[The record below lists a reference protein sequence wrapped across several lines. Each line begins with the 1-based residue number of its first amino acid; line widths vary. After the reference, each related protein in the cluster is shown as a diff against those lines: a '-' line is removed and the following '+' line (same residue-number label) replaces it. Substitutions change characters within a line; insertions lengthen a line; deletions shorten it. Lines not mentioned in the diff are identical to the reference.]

1 MQQPVR
7 IVIALILIALG
18 ILGWHIFFP
27 SPQTAIRSR
36 LKNLAKVASFKPKD
50 GNIARIYKAH
60 HFPDFFT
67 SDVVVNVELR
77 GYGETTLT
85 GIEQLQ
91 DAQRMVLN
99 PQWAGGVDVEL
110 DDISVNVGAD
120 KRTAIAN
127 LTLKVTVEGQPDF
140 IVKELNVSLKKVD
153 RQWVIYKVDTV
164 KTLSGGVEKGV
175 EGSVLGVER

>member
-18 ILGWHIFFP
+18 ILSWHILFP

-36 LKNLAKVASFKPKD
+36 LKNLAQVASFKPKD
-50 GNIARIYKAH
+50 GNFARISKAR
-60 HFPDFFT
+60 HFPEFFT
-67 SDVVVNVELR
+67 PDVVINVEIR

-91 DAQRMVLN
+91 DAQRVVLN
-99 PQWAGGVDVEL
+99 PQWIGGVDVEL
-110 DDISVNVGAD
+110 EDISVDVGAD
-120 KRTAIAN
+120 KRTAVAN

-140 IVKELNVSLKKVD
+140 IVKELNVSFKKVD
-153 RQWVIYKVDTV
+153 RQWVIYRVDTV
-164 KTLSGGVEKGV
+164 KTLSAAG
-175 EGSVLGVER
+175 